1 MMLPI
6 LTLLTLISHQS
17 SNPENLLNA
26 RVFFAYDLEN
36 VTVSETVKK
45 MREYRIPISFIQ
57 AEESSEKSNKRL
69 NVKVG
74 NRTLREFL
82 QDIVSQAEGYK
93 FGIIEN
99 HLILYPSDK
108 KYESAVDVSSIGTQ
122 PCIDALSEFVFAL
135 KKQIQAFDNLSP
147 PVLYS
152 YFNTTLYTKPIALPP
167 KTTVLKGFVRI
178 LGEDPSAVL
187 SINPERWSDGTDHM
201 RIRLDLIRPLKD

>member
-45 MREYRIPISFIQ
+45 MRECRIPISFIQ
-57 AEESSEKSNKRL
+57 VEESSEKSNKRL

-99 HLILYPSDK
+99 HLILYPLDK

-122 PCIDALSEFVFAL
+122 PRIDALSEFVFAL

-152 YFNTTLYTKPIALPP
+152 YFNATLYTKPIALPP
-167 KTTVLKGFVRI
+167 KMTVLKGFVRI
-178 LGEDPSAVL
+178 LGEDPGAVL

-201 RIRLDLIRPLKD
+201 RIRLDVIRPLKD